1 MWARTACEW
10 GLQSIPDSATT
21 PIMLVMTSP
30 TADTLVRRI
39 VLVPTGRDDRAD
51 AVRRYRFARLRLE
64 GREVPYEA
72 RFSHLKRQY
81 D

>member
-1 MWARTACEW
+1 
-10 GLQSIPDSATT
+10 
-21 PIMLVMTSP
+21 MLAMTSP
-30 TADTLVRRI
+30 TDDSLVRRI
-39 VLVPTGRDDRAD
+39 VLVPTPKDDRAD

-64 GREVPYEA
+64 GRDVPYEA

>member
-1 MWARTACEW
+1 MPA
-10 GLQSIPDSATT
+10 
-21 PIMLVMTSP
+21 MTSP
-30 TADTLVRRI
+30 TADTQVRRI
-39 VLVPTGRDDRAD
+39 VLVPSGRDDRAD

-64 GREVPYEA
+64 GRDVPYAA

>member
-1 MWARTACEW
+1 
-10 GLQSIPDSATT
+10 
-21 PIMLVMTSP
+21 MLAMTSP

-39 VLVPTGRDDRAD
+39 VLVPTRRDDRAD